1 MILRHFKYTC
11 VFIYAKKGTGAKRF
25 YNFYLNYISFIYIC
39 LLLHHSISRE
49 RCEEGLK
56 RENVKQIYDMK
67 FYEAPDFKKID
78 FTTDDV
84 LTDGSILD
92 PTDGLG
98 NSGNVELGEIPLFG
112 NN

>member
-1 MILRHFKYTC
+1 MYVGVIFFFLIEIGETPFDSANSE
-11 VFIYAKKGTGAKRF
+11 FIDAQRD
-25 YNFYLNYISFIYIC
+25 LC
-39 LLLHHSISRE
+39 R
-49 RCEEGLK
+49 R
-56 RENVKQIYDMK
+56 YDMK

>member
-1 MILRHFKYTC
+1 
-11 VFIYAKKGTGAKRF
+11 
-25 YNFYLNYISFIYIC
+25 
-39 LLLHHSISRE
+39 
-49 RCEEGLK
+49 
-56 RENVKQIYDMK
+56 MK
-67 FYEAPDFKKID
+67 VYGAPDFKKID